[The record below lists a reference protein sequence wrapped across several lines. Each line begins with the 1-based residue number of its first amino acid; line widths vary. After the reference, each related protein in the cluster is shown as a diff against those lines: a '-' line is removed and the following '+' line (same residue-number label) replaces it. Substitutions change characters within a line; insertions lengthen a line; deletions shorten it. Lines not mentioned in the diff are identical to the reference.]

1 MATSIQES
9 TKYQLIKPYAW
20 SRFGGTKVLKEQI
33 VLNGQVENFE
43 LVQSFATFLE
53 VIVFMCLN
61 AKHFGARLEPDL
73 YHLRVTTHLR
83 NINKQFIEFNEFKI
97 VACAKTDPYDPKQL
111 SFELDELSFDNYL
124 QCKPITNI
132 CYRPKEDSWFKTIV
146 NNLLVDDDEDL
157 AFERPFFK
165 PITDQTLQEMV
176 NKAVKQIFDP
186 EYELAYNTPSSNTS
200 QFSVIN
206 MSQSAGLVSN
216 VASSVLSSETALQ
229 SSNNLN
235 RYVSYSQQ
243 PEPQVE
249 PQVIEKVYEGIVV
262 EDETPL
268 FEEGKITHQPRPK
281 SKLNVKNLLF
291 GAAAVGLLSWGMLPT
306 LNNNSFST
314 VKQATLTKQ
323 TKQVAAKI
331 DIKPTVPLR
340 DTKAQIKTYDEVIG
354 TYISQDDNV
363 CAKLQE
369 PPKAINYGDNQ
380 WFAKDN
386 SKFYLC
392 QIGTVEK
399 QSKAL
404 TGTALDTYKAANSTK
419 VMNAITK
426 SKDWLK
432 MST

>member
-1 MATSIQES
+1 MATTIQES
-9 TKYQLIKPYAW
+9 TKYQLVKPYAW

-33 VLNGQVENFE
+33 VLNGQVEKFE

-61 AKHFGARLEPDL
+61 AKYFGARLEPDL

-97 VACAKTDPYDPKQL
+97 VACAKTDPYDPKLL

-165 PITDQTLQEMV
+165 PTTDQTLQEMV
-176 NKAVKQIFDP
+176 SKAVKQIFDP

-206 MSQSAGLVSN
+206 MSQSTGLVS
-216 VASSVLSSETALQ
+216 SVVSSETALQ

-243 PEPQVE
+243 PEPQV
-249 PQVIEKVYEGIVV
+249 IEKVYEGVLV
-262 EDETPL
+262 EDKAPL

-281 SKLNVKNLLF
+281 SKLNVKNLIF
-291 GAAAVGLLSWGMLPT
+291 GAAAVGLLSWGILPT
-306 LNNNSFST
+306 LNNNSSST
-314 VKQATLTKQ
+314 LKQATQSKQ
-323 TKQVAAKI
+323 TSQVAAKI

-340 DTKAQIKTYDEVIG
+340 DAKAQIKTYDEVISA
-354 TYISQDDNV
+354 YISQDDDV
-363 CAKLQE
+363 CTKLQE

-386 SKFYLC
+386 SKYYLC

-399 QSKAL
+399 QSNNL
-404 TGTALDTYKAANSTK
+404 SGTALDTYKAANSAK